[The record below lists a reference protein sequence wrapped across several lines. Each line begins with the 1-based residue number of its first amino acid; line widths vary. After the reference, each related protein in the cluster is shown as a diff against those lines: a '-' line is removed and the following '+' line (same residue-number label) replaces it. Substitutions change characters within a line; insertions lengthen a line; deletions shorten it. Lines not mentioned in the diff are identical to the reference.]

1 MNNAQ
6 RLKILSN
13 LGKTV
18 FTLKNLQ
25 NLWGSNLY
33 TTKIIA
39 KRMVDKKL
47 ITRIER
53 GYYALDEKFTLYELA
68 NLIISPSYV
77 SLNSSLFHHGISFQV
92 SNIITSVS
100 LLSYQRKV
108 REMTF
113 KYYAMKD
120 SLFFN
125 LEGIN
130 YKDNLAIARP
140 ERAILD
146 CFYFNVLPNIDNS
159 DKLNINY
166 LKKIASYYPKTVQ
179 EKLGKFLEKL

>member
-6 RLKILSN
+6 RLKILSST
-13 LGKTV
+13 GKTV
-18 FTLKNLQ
+18 FSLKNLHD
-25 NLWGSNLY
+25 LWGSNPN

-47 ITRIER
+47 IIRIER
-53 GYYALDEKFTLYELA
+53 GYFALDEEFDIYELA

-77 SLNSSLFHHGISFQV
+77 SLNSSLFYQGVSFQV
-92 SNIITSVS
+92 SQTVTSVS
-100 LLSYQRKV
+100 LLNYERKAGG
-108 REMTF
+108 RTY

-125 LEGIN
+125 LEGIH
-130 YKDNLAIARP
+130 YRDNLAIAMP

-146 CFYFNVLPNIDNS
+146 CLYFNLLPNVDNS
-159 DKLNINY
+159 DKVNPSF
-166 LKKIASYYPKTVQ
+166 LKKISSFYPKTVQ
-179 EKLGKFLEKL
+179 EKIRKYLETP